1 MTTPNLD
8 VTFENFMLSY
18 VLSPQAPGFQ
28 FAKSLKPT
36 LKTAHEIPIPVGVN
50 TVQVVYHGASSV
62 NVELRQPGK
71 ESFKP
76 SRLQI
81 PAGSETRTVVAE
93 IPVSENKAVMTFT
106 ITNAWTS
113 EVGQPVMGVKI
124 FPVPPAGQ

>member
-18 VLSPQAPGFQ
+18 VLSAQTTGFQ
-28 FAKSLKPT
+28 FARAVQPA
-36 LKTAHEIPIPVGVN
+36 LKTPHEIPIPVGVN

-62 NVELRQPGK
+62 TVELRQPGK
-71 ESFKP
+71 ENLKP

-81 PAGSETRTVVAE
+81 PAGKETRTMVAE
-93 IPVSENKAVMTFT
+93 VPVSEKGAVLTFT
-106 ITNAWTS
+106 IANAYSS

>member
-18 VLSPQAPGFQ
+18 VLSPKAPGFQ

-36 LKTAHEIPIPVGVN
+36 LKKAHEVPIPVGVN
-50 TVQVVYHGASSV
+50 TVQVVYHGASAVSV
-62 NVELRQPGK
+62 ALIQPGK
-71 ESFKP
+71 ENFKP

-81 PAGSETRTVVAE
+81 PAGAETRTVAAE
-93 IPVSENKAVMTFT
+93 VPVSEKGAVLTFT
-106 ITNAWTS
+106 IANARTS

>member
-18 VLSPQAPGFQ
+18 VLSPTSTGFQ
-28 FAKSLKPT
+28 FARTVQPA
-36 LKTAHEIPIPVGVN
+36 LKTPHEIPIPVGVN

-62 NVELRQPGK
+62 TVELRQPGK
-71 ESFKP
+71 ENLKP

-81 PAGSETRTVVAE
+81 PAGKETRTMVAE
-93 IPVSENKAVMTFT
+93 VPVSEKGAVLTFT
-106 ITNAWTS
+106 IANAYAS